1 MEKRGPRKIKVDYG
15 RPDMY
20 KAFIKENKKDSISS
34 SIYSKVLN
42 DFNKGIS
49 KEILENA
56 YEFVLPQRLGII
68 RIKKYKQKVKI
79 DNQGNLDTSNLSPN
93 WKATNELWAKNA
105 EAKKQKKRL
114 FHTNEHSDG
123 YQYKW
128 HFSNYRSVCVNKS
141 AYCFVPSRDNKRA
154 ITVLVT
160 DEDFNG
166 DFYM

>member
-1 MEKRGPRKIKVDYG
+1 MKKRGPRKITVDLG

-20 KAFIKENKKDSISS
+20 KAFAKENGKNLVS
-34 SIYSKVLN
+34 SILYSKILN
-42 DFNKGIS
+42 EFNKDVS
-49 KEILENA
+49 KKILENA
-56 YEFVLPQRLGII
+56 YEYVLPHKLGIL

-79 DNQGNLDTSNLSPN
+79 DDQGNLDTSNLSPN
-93 WKATNELWAKNA
+93 WKATKELWAKNA

-128 HFSNYRSVCVNKS
+128 HFSNYRSTCVNKS
-141 AYCFVPSRDNKRA
+141 AYCFIPSRTNKRMIA
-154 ITVLVT
+154 SLVKN
-160 DEDFNG
+160 EEFNG